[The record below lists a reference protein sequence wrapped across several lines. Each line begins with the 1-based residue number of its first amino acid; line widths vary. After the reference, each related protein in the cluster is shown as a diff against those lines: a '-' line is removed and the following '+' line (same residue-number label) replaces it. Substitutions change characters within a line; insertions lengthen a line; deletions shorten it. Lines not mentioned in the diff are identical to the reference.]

1 MFSKEL
7 LILSN
12 EIKTM
17 TICSLGAWW
26 NVAIVMKSSTQI

>member
-7 LILSN
+7 PIMSN

-17 TICSLGAWW
+17 IICSLGAWW
-26 NVAIVMKSSTQI
+26 NVAIMMKSSTQI